1 MGNQIPTEIISNVI
15 SILLVIVLFY
25 KFSKHKKQLTVI
37 QKLSALN
44 EENTLTNADISYIK
58 DNEKEYEEKD
68 LKAQNLI
75 KLLNPIFILVIGVI
89 FIYLPLSEALLNL
102 NAFIV
107 AYILIQLDKINKNNT
122 FTLLKELRKSIQKEK
137 EVLK

>member
-1 MGNQIPTEIISNVI
+1 MLNQIPTEIISNVI

-44 EENTLTNADISYIK
+44 DEKVLTKTDISYIK
-58 DNEKEYEEKD
+58 ENEKEYEEKAF
-68 LKAQNLI
+68 KAQNLI

-122 FTLLKELRKSIQKEK
+122 FLLLKELRKSIHEEK
-137 EVLK
+137 EV

>member
-1 MGNQIPTEIISNVI
+1 MLNQIPTEIISNVI

-44 EENTLTNADISYIK
+44 DEKILTKTDISYIK
-58 DNEKEYEEKD
+58 ENEKEYEEKAF
-68 LKAQNLI
+68 KAQNLI

-122 FTLLKELRKSIQKEK
+122 FLLLKELRKSIHEEK
-137 EVLK
+137 EV

>member
-1 MGNQIPTEIISNVI
+1 
-15 SILLVIVLFY
+15 
-25 KFSKHKKQLTVI
+25 
-37 QKLSALN
+37 
-44 EENTLTNADISYIK
+44 
-58 DNEKEYEEKD
+58 
-68 LKAQNLI
+68 LI